1 MARQRG
7 CRVKLPSIF
16 ALGLIQ
22 FPAWSVSTVALSA
35 LICGREST
43 MNIRRFASTRPIF
56 PPTPSPVGRAVFWW
70 SLLIFLVGIAYPA
83 SRVGAEALN
92 QRNDTIRYLES
103 RVLVQPRA
111 GLADKDLDKVL
122 KTHGGKRGARIAP
135 LNVHVV
141 ELPPQANAMAVA
153 KALSNNP
160 HIKYAEV
167 DRALQPAQ
175 TTNDPYFGNAWHLPK
190 IEAPVAWDRVTGS
203 GVVVAILDSG
213 VDPAHPDLAST
224 LVEGWNFY
232 DGTPDARDV
241 YGHGTKVAGAA
252 AAIGNNGAGVIG
264 VSWNAR
270 IMPLRITDTQGY
282 GYDSLIAQALTY
294 AADHGARVANI
305 SFLGVAGSATVLN
318 AAKYMRNKGGVV
330 VVAGGNTGGE
340 ISDAPSDLV
349 TAVSATDSNDARPSW
364 SSWGSYID
372 VAAPGVSVWTTTR
385 GGGYGGFSGTSAA
398 SPVAAGVYALMISAN
413 PTLSPANLDSVILS
427 TARDLGSTGPD
438 PYYGSGRVNALA
450 AVDKARSTVQT
461 DTQPPSVTIAAPT
474 GGQVR
479 GVVPVDVKATDNT
492 AVARVELYVGGKLLA
507 TDILAP
513 YEFGWDASTLAD
525 GDVTLSAR
533 AYDGA
538 GNMAT
543 SPPVTVTVANDTTA
557 PTVAFSNP
565 TGGSTVSGTVP
576 VSVSAT
582 DNSKV
587 TKISLTIDG
596 REVAVAYG
604 SSLSFSWDTSGS
616 LSLKT
621 GKGKGGGKGG
631 GKGKTAPT
639 ATDATLQST
648 LVARAEDAAGN
659 ASSASV
665 TVYRQ

>member
-1 MARQRG
+1 MA
-7 CRVKLPSIF
+7 
-16 ALGLIQ
+16 
-22 FPAWSVSTVALSA
+22 
-35 LICGREST
+35 
-43 MNIRRFASTRPIF
+43 IRRVAHDRPIF
-56 PPTPSPVGRAVFWW
+56 APVSHPLRRAVVWW
-70 SLLIFLVGIAYPA
+70 SALIFLVGLCYPGA
-83 SRVGAEALN
+83 RVAAETLD
-92 QRNDTIRYLES
+92 QRNDTVRFLQS

-111 GLADKDLDKVL
+111 GLSDKELDKVL
-122 KTHGGKRGARIAP
+122 RPHAGKRAARIAP

-190 IEAPVAWDRVTGS
+190 IEAPVAWDRATGS
-203 GVVVAILDSG
+203 GVVVAILDTG
-213 VDPAHPDLAST
+213 VDPEHPDLASA
-224 LVEGWNFY
+224 LVDGWNFY
-232 DGTPDARDV
+232 DANPDARDV

-294 AADHGARVANI
+294 AADRGARVANI

-340 ISDAPSDLV
+340 LYDSPSDLV
-349 TAVSATDSNDARPSW
+349 TAVSATDSNDVRPSW
-364 SSWGSYID
+364 SSWGAFID

-398 SPVAAGVYALMISAN
+398 SPVAAGVYALMIAAN
-413 PTLSPANLDSVILS
+413 PNLSPSSLDNVLVS
-427 TARDLGSTGPD
+427 TARDLGVTGTD

-450 AVDKARSTVQT
+450 AVDKARSTIQT
-461 DTQPPSVTIAAPT
+461 DTQPPSVMIAAPT

-507 TDILAP
+507 SDILAP
-513 YEFGWDASTLAD
+513 YEFSWDAGAVAD
-525 GDVTLSAR
+525 GDITLSAR

-543 SPPVTVTVANDTTA
+543 SPPVTVTVANDTAA
-557 PTVAFSNP
+557 PSVAFSNP
-565 TGGSTVSGTVP
+565 TAGSTVSGTVP

-587 TKISLTIDG
+587 TKITLTIDG

-604 SSLSFSWDTSGS
+604 ASLSFSWDASGG
-616 LSLKT
+616 LSTKST
-621 GKGKGGGKGG
+621 KGKGGGGSGGGGKGG
-631 GKGKTAPT
+631 GKGKTASAET
-639 ATDATLQST
+639 TTTLQST